1 MLRYRRMV
9 QLFFPLSPN
18 VDIYNLWRKTRI
30 KLIKG
35 RYFSM
40 LQIMLFLMRTR
51 YKYQKHKPDK
61 YLINMQQSLNYSIYS
76 STTKL
81 QKIITKSYK

>member
-1 MLRYRRMV
+1 RA
-9 QLFFPLSPN
+9 LSEHKTLSVSWSHYPN

-35 RYFSM
+35 RYFNM
-40 LQIMLFLMRTR
+40 LQIILFLIHTR

-61 YLINMQQSLNYSIYS
+61 YLINIQQSLNYSIYS
-76 STTKL
+76 STTKR
-81 QKIITKSYK
+81 QKK